1 MSHKSNMYTN
11 RRSSKVVW
19 FIFGGAI
26 FLLIVYP
33 YFGNNF
39 RYLIS
44 SSLEPLRYF
53 GAFSFS
59 AGMAISVGAIF
70 LKPFRRFKIIIA
82 GIILVVI
89 GMALGAPNLFLSLF
103 TGSSRLKGYHF
114 FY

>member
-1 MSHKSNMYTN
+1 MFNK

-19 FIFGGAI
+19 FIIGGAI
-26 FLLIVYP
+26 FLLIVFP

-59 AGMAISVGAIF
+59 AGMAISIGAIC
-70 LKPFRRFKIIIA
+70 LKPFRRFKVIVA
-82 GIILVVI
+82 GIIFVVI

-103 TGSSRLKGYHF
+103 TGSARLKGYHF